1 MVDDVLLNKSATIE
15 RRLKRIDEEYA
26 GEDTHL
32 YDNITRQDAII
43 LNLQRAYQ
51 AVIDLAMHLVHV
63 HHLGIPQDSRD
74 AFTLLIDANLLEAAL
89 GDRLKRMVGFRN
101 IAIHEY
107 RQLNLDVVKALIEH
121 SLGDLTLFTKIV
133 LKTRGFRSS

>member
-15 RRLKRIDEEYA
+15 RCLKRIEEEYG
-26 GEDTHL
+26 GEDAHL

-43 LNLQRAYQ
+43 LNLQRACQ

-63 HHLGIPQDSRD
+63 HHLGVPQDSRD

-107 RQLNLDVVKALIEH
+107 RQLNLDVVKAIIEH
-121 SLGDLTLFTKIV
+121 SLGDLRLFTEIA

>member
-15 RRLKRIDEEYA
+15 RCLKRIDEEYA
-26 GEDTHL
+26 GEPTHL

-43 LNLQRAYQ
+43 LNLQRACQ

-63 HHLGIPQDSRD
+63 HHLGVPQDSRD

>member
-15 RRLKRIDEEYA
+15 RCLKRIREEYA
-26 GEDTHL
+26 GEDAHL
-32 YDNITRQDAII
+32 YDNITRQDAIV
-43 LNLQRAYQ
+43 LNLQRACQ
-51 AVIDLAMHLVHV
+51 AIIDLAMHLVHV
-63 HHLGIPQDSRD
+63 HHLGVPQDSRD
-74 AFTLLIDANLLEAAL
+74 AFTLLIDANLLDAAL

>member
-15 RRLKRIDEEYA
+15 RCLKRIDEEYA
-26 GEDTHL
+26 GEDAHL

-43 LNLQRAYQ
+43 LNLQRACQ

-63 HHLGIPQDSRD
+63 HHLGVPQDSRD

-89 GDRLKRMVGFRN
+89 GERLKRMVGFRN
-101 IAIHEY
+101 IAY

-121 SLGDLTLFTKIV
+121 SLGDLTLFTKIA